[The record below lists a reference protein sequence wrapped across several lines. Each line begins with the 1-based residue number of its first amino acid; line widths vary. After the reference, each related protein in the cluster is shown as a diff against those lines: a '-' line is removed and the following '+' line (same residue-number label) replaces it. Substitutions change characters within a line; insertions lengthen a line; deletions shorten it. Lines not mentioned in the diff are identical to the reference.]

1 MKEETTEVLNY
12 DSENHSFIK
21 YSSNLGDMYTKIRQV
36 NCWDIEDI
44 IPELDLKYM
53 KLVDEL
59 FERAKLQSKKIKNNE
74 DAELIKI
81 IFNSIP
87 KPKENQFKCNIKF
100 NEDDPKSLRIDYY
113 CLNAGVGTTW
123 NDPSSSLV
131 DTAIQYSRGYDLVSE
146 KSQISSLPNALPFF
160 KNLIN
165 TSAIFNPIIN
175 INKASIIPNP

>member
-81 IFNSIP
+81 IFNLIP

-113 CLNAGVGTTW
+113 CLTSIVIIIMYILDNIIHQSNYPQLLSEV
-123 NDPSSSLV
+123 LV
-131 DTAIQYSRGYDLVSE
+131 NNFSRIKDICYGEDH
-146 KSQISSLPNALPFF
+146 
-160 KNLIN
+160 
-165 TSAIFNPIIN
+165 
-175 INKASIIPNP
+175 